1 MPDQPGPISR
11 RRFGLSLALATAG
24 VACNRLNP
32 NARLSGISGSSPTG
46 GEPARAAAAGDP
58 PPPPSNPGPARD
70 PTKAM
75 PENQTTPV
83 AFISH
88 GAPTLATD
96 PAAGADLRRWGQSLT
111 RPTAVVVISAH
122 WQTAAA
128 TIGTTTTRELIYDF
142 SGFPDALYRVP
153 YAAPGAPD
161 LARRIAALLGPP
173 GPLRQDEQRGWD
185 HGVWVPLL
193 HLLPDA
199 DVPLLQISLPRQSP
213 KALFEL
219 GRRLAPLRREGVLV
233 LASGGVTHNLRLIGA
248 GGPTPKW
255 ALDFDNWLVER
266 LQTGDIDGLL
276 DYGNIAPALRL
287 AHPTEEHWTPMMVA
301 LGAAAEDGPLPKVQF
316 PVTGWE
322 FAHLSRRSVQFG

>member
-1 MPDQPGPISR
+1 MTEHPKPISR
-11 RRFGLSLALATAG
+11 RRFGLSLALAAAG
-24 VACNRLNP
+24 AACNHLKP
-32 NARLSGISGSSPTG
+32 NAMPQTH
-46 GEPARAAAAGDP
+46 AA
-58 PPPPSNPGPARD
+58 
-70 PTKAM
+70 
-75 PENQTTPV
+75 PV

-96 PAAGADLRRWGQSLT
+96 LSAGADLRRWGQSLT
-111 RPTAVVVISAH
+111 RPTAIVTISAH

-128 TIGTTTTRELIYDF
+128 TIGTTSTQALIYDF
-142 SGFPDALYRVP
+142 SGFPDALYKVP

-161 LARRIAALLGPP
+161 LARRIAALLAPLGPV
-173 GPLRQDEQRGWD
+173 GQSEQRSWD

-193 HLLPDA
+193 HLFPNA
-199 DVPLLQISLPRQSP
+199 DVPLLQVSLPRWSP

-248 GGPTPKW
+248 RGPTPDW
-255 ALDFDNWLVER
+255 ALAFDGWLVER
-266 LQTGDIDGLL
+266 LQTGDVDGLL
-276 DYGNIAPALRL
+276 DYGHKAPALRL
-287 AHPTEEHWTPMMVA
+287 AHPSEEHWTPMLVA

-322 FAHLSRRSVQFG
+322 YAHLSRRSVQFG